1 MLPVVVYTFK
11 ADFTKKVFLYGRCA
25 LFSAHLWLFILYLLL
40 ASSVLFNLQLWPCLI
55 SPN

>member
-11 ADFTKKVFLYGRCA
+11 TDFTKKVFLYGRCA

-40 ASSVLFNLQLWPCLI
+40 APQYCSICNYVI
-55 SPN
+55 V